1 MRGGNDLL
9 EIKSLTKKFGGL
21 IAVNNVSF
29 KVRENEIVGLIGPNG
44 AGKTTLL
51 NMITGFLKPTSGSI
65 FFLGKDITGF
75 PPYYLAKLGIVRT
88 FQNTSIFPNLSVFQN
103 IEIATHLYR
112 ENYKDINEILKKLEL
127 EEYSRE
133 CAKSLPYGIQ
143 RKLEIAIALA
153 VKPKLLLLDEPAAGM
168 NPEETLELINCL
180 KNIKEEKKFSLI
192 IVDHNMKFITNICD
206 RIVVLH
212 RGEKIAEG
220 SPREILNSKE
230 VIEIYLGRSVY
241 SATNQ

>member
-1 MRGGNDLL
+1 MRKRGDNLL
-9 EIKSLTKKFGGL
+9 EIRGLTKRFGGL

-29 KVRENEIVGLIGPNG
+29 IVKEDEIVGLIGPNG

-51 NMITGFLKPTSGSI
+51 NMITGFLKPSSGSI
-65 FFLGKDITGF
+65 FFQGKDVTGF
-75 PPYYLAKLGIVRT
+75 SPYYLAKLGVIRT

-103 IEIATHLYR
+103 IEIATHLYK
-112 ENYKDINEILKKLEL
+112 ESYKDITEILKKLEL
-127 EEYSRE
+127 EEYSGE
-133 CAKSLPYGIQ
+133 HAKSLPYGIQ

-153 VKPKLLLLDEPAAGM
+153 AKPKLLLLDEPAAGM
-168 NPEETLELINCL
+168 NPEETLQLINDL
-180 KNIKEEKKFSLI
+180 RRIKEEKEFSLI

-220 SPREILNSKE
+220 TPREILNTKE

-241 SATNQ
+241 SASN

>member
-1 MRGGNDLL
+1 ML

-180 KNIKEEKKFSLI
+180 KNIKEEKKFSLV